1 MSWKDTIKP
10 LPDFGASRPPVA
22 PWEWTAVVLAT
33 LAGGLL
39 RFWGLAVLPPGL
51 WYDEAIYGLDG
62 LDVLRG
68 VNRPVFF
75 DTYGHMREPLYMY
88 LLATG
93 LALGPVEAWTIRAV
107 SAVIGT
113 ATIPVTWWMAR
124 ELAGPRVAFWTVLF
138 FAPMRWHVHFS
149 RTAFRVILSPL
160 FAALTV
166 ALLAR
171 FVRKPTTSH
180 ALFLGLALGASLY
193 TYLSMRLLVVAVAFG
208 LCTAVLRATDRAKF
222 IKLSA
227 TALALAFL
235 VFLPLGVDFV
245 RHPEHFAGRTG
256 EVSLF
261 DEGRGGYSRLLTQA
275 RDVALMTTLRGD
287 HEPRHNIPG
296 WPVFIQAYLL
306 SNRPANIGEAWG
318 EARGRDPDTVPDVHG
333 TGAPVFDLL
342 TGSFFL
348 GWLVVLAF
356 RAVRGCWPSGMLL
369 LWMGMGSLASILSF
383 GAPNMLRMLLV
394 TPAVACVLG
403 MGAEASLRLLSRA
416 FSPGG
421 AIGAAGLLAA
431 WFALGETRR
440 YFVDFA
446 SSPGVPESFNTNL
459 VEMGAWIRSH
469 PDLPGTVVLPKY
481 LVDTPSVRFEMD
493 RVDGL
498 VADSE
503 WEPADRPAWLLAPV
517 APYPPRAV
525 EGTILENAAPLQ
537 RFQMPDG
544 RVWAILLEWEELR
557 R

>member
-1 MSWKDTIKP
+1 MSWKDAIKP
-10 LPDFGASRPPVA
+10 LPDFGAPRPPVA
-22 PWEWTAVVLAT
+22 TWEWLAVVLAT

-39 RFWGLAVLPPGL
+39 RFWGLAVLPPGS

-93 LALGPVEAWTIRAV
+93 LAFGPVEAWTIRAV

-124 ELAGPRVAFWTVLF
+124 ELAGPRVAFWTLLF

-171 FVRKPTTSH
+171 WVRKPTVGSS
-180 ALFLGLALGASLY
+180 LWLGLAMGASLY
-193 TYLSMRLLVVAVAFG
+193 TYLSMRLMLVALVLG
-208 LCTAVLRATDRAKF
+208 IGWAVLQSVDRRRLMKMSG
-222 IKLSA
+222 IV
-227 TALALAFL
+227 LAVTFL
-235 VFLPLGVDFV
+235 TFVPLGIDFV
-245 RHPEHFAGRTG
+245 LHPEHFAGRTG

-261 DEGRGGYSRLLTQA
+261 DKDRGGFSRLAVQA
-275 RDVALMTTLRGD
+275 RDVALMTTIRGD

-296 WPVFIQAYLL
+296 WPVFVQAYIL
-306 SNRPANIGEAWG
+306 SNRPADVGEAWK
-318 EARGRDPDTVPDVHG
+318 EARERDPGAVPDVHG

-342 TGSFFL
+342 TGSFFI
-348 GWLVVLAF
+348 GWLMILAF
-356 RAVRGCWPSGMLL
+356 RAVRGCWPCGVLV
-369 LWMGMGSLASILSF
+369 LWIGFGSLASILSF

-421 AIGAAGLLAA
+421 AIGAVSLLAV
-431 WFALGETRR
+431 WFAMGETRR

-459 VEMGAWIRSH
+459 VEMSAWIRSH
-469 PDLPGTVVLPKY
+469 PDLPGIIVLPKY

-493 RVDGL
+493 RVEGL

-503 WEPADRPAWLLAPV
+503 WVPGDQPAWLLAPV
-517 APYPPRAV
+517 APYPPLTV
-525 EGTILENAAPLQ
+525 DETIMKDAAPLQ
-537 RFQMPDG
+537 RFQMQDG
-544 RVWAILLEWEELR
+544 RVWAILFEWEVSER
-557 R
+557 